1 MTLWLI
7 LTVMTALAALYVAAP
22 FLRPIDKAGA
32 EQTSELGIFRD
43 QLAEIDR
50 EAAAGTIEAAAAEQ
64 ARAEVKRRML
74 AADKVMA
81 AAAPARPLS
90 ALEYKFAFL
99 AITGLTVLGSA
110 ILYAYNGNPGLPS
123 ATPMADGMAVQ
134 GQNAG
139 DAPQTA
145 AAAGGAAGISDVD
158 TMIGKLRERLR
169 ANPTD
174 PKGWAMLGW
183 SLMSTGKL
191 AEAVDA
197 YRKAVGIDPKAAGF
211 HVGLADSLIQQASGQ
226 VTPEAKGIID
236 TALSLDGKEPRALFL
251 RGLGKSQGGDAKGAI
266 DDWVAVLGLAGPNDP
281 WTGEVRGQ
289 IEALAKQANID
300 VSGRLPAAVAAAPA
314 PAASAPTTSTAGPSA
329 AQVAAAQNMS
339 ESDRSAMI
347 KGMVERLAAKL
358 DATPR
363 NLEGWVQLMRARKVM
378 GDVDGAKA
386 ALKKSLEVFADSPP
400 DAEKL
405 KSAAAELG
413 VGS

>member
-22 FLRPIDKAGA
+22 FLRSVDKAGA
-32 EQTSELGIFRD
+32 EQTSELGIYRD
-43 QLAEIDR
+43 QLAEIDK
-50 EAAAGTIEAAAAEQ
+50 EAAAGTIDAAAAEQ
-64 ARAEVKRRML
+64 ARAEVKRKML
-74 AADKVMA
+74 AADKAMA
-81 AAAPARPLS
+81 AVAPARPLS
-90 ALEYKFAFL
+90 ALEYKFAFVT
-99 AITGLTVLGSA
+99 ITGLTVLGSA

-123 ATPMADGMAVQ
+123 ATPMMAQSQ
-134 GQNAG
+134 GGG
-139 DAPQTA
+139 DASQTA
-145 AAAGGAAGISDVD
+145 AAAGSAAGLSDVD
-158 TMIGKLRERLR
+158 TMIGKLRERLK
-169 ANPTD
+169 ANPGD

-197 YRKAVGIDPKAAGF
+197 YRKAVSIDPKGAGF

-226 VTPEAKGIID
+226 VTPEAKGSID
-236 TALSLDGKEPRALFL
+236 TALSLDGKEPRAMFL

-266 DDWVAVLGLAGPNDP
+266 DDWIAVLGLAGPTDP
-281 WTGEVRGQ
+281 WTPEVRGQ

-300 VSGRLPAAVAAAPA
+300 VSGRLPAVAAAAPA
-314 PAASAPTTSTAGPSA
+314 APSAAANAAPAVGPSA

-347 KGMVERLAAKL
+347 KGMVDRLAAKL

-363 NLEGWVQLMRARKVM
+363 NLDGWLQLMRARKVM
-378 GDVDGAKA
+378 GDLDGAKA